1 MIEFIYTNK
10 KHTMI
15 NQTLFK
21 ALMSY
26 YLRIVQHI
34 ENNVRLSVQVVYR
47 SCRSELSSDIELSQ
61 ANFYSAELSA
71 G

>member
-1 MIEFIYTNK
+1 
-10 KHTMI
+10 
-15 NQTLFK
+15 
-21 ALMSY
+21 MSY